1 MSCKAD
7 TLPPWLKNLQVGWKA
22 LGLHREAE
30 PVTAPPKA
38 TPSPTPGAG
47 PAATC
52 TGRIYLMF
60 PSSLIQGRLESVW
73 EDLDQLD
80 QVDGGRNITDTRLV
94 S

>member
-7 TLPPWLKNLQVGWKA
+7 RLPPWLKNLQGGWKA

-30 PVTAPPKA
+30 PVTAPPEG